1 MIPMQSKDIT
11 SKPLD
16 TEWAII
22 KWNATVRKDVKASG
36 LVHWESLEKVTLVST
51 DRYEVDKT
59 KRSYDPDDALFVR
72 KADPVK
78 GSFGY
83 LIKGEGDPDSNDP
96 TKPVYRVVP
105 ASDFISPWADQATHV
120 EEQRN
125 EQQRIIKEQAEARV
139 RQQIISEENDRRQ
152 RIAREVALDR
162 AVKAN
167 ETAKAFMLKHIP
179 ADMVEDMVD
188 FNFYSDVTYKPS
200 VDGIHLDYT
209 PNINGVINMRAEV
222 WQTFMQVFMD
232 LQND

>member
-1 MIPMQSKDIT
+1 MQSKDIT

-16 TEWAII
+16 TEWAVI

-59 KRSYDPDDALFVR
+59 KRSYDPCDELFVR

-83 LIKGEGDPDSNDP
+83 LIKGEGDPDTNDP

-120 EEQRN
+120 EEQRL
-125 EQQRIIKEQAEARV
+125 EQQRILKEQAEARE
-139 RQQIISEENDRRQ
+139 RAQAIYAENDRRQ
-152 RIAREVALDR
+152 RIAKEVALDR
-162 AVKAN
+162 SVKAN
-167 ETAKAFMLKHIP
+167 ETAKRFMLKHIP
-179 ADMVEDMVD
+179 ADMVKDMVE
-188 FNFYSDVTYKPS
+188 FQFYSDTSQKPS
-200 VDGIHLDYT
+200 PDGIHYDYE
-209 PNINGVINMRAEV
+209 PALNGSISMNAEV
-222 WQTFMQVFMD
+222 WQMFMQVFMD

>member
-1 MIPMQSKDIT
+1 MQSKDIT

-16 TEWAII
+16 TEWAVI

-59 KRSYDPDDALFVR
+59 KRSYDPCDELFVR

-83 LIKGEGDPDSNDP
+83 LIKGEGDPDTNDP

-120 EEQRN
+120 EEQRL
-125 EQQRIIKEQAEARV
+125 EQQRILKEQAEARV
-139 RQQIISEENDRRQ
+139 RQQAINEENAKRQ
-152 RIAREVALDR
+152 RIAKDVAFER
-162 AVKAN
+162 SSKAT
-167 ETAKAFMLKHIP
+167 ETAKRFMLKHIP
-179 ADMVEDMVD
+179 ADMVDEMVD
-188 FNFYSDVTYKPS
+188 FDFYSDTTYKPS
-200 VDGIHLDYT
+200 EDGIHVDYQ
-209 PNINGVINMRAEV
+209 PIIGGRISMRPDV
-222 WQTFMQVFMD
+222 WQMFMQVFMD